1 MDEDNRFRR
10 ALRNPIWVG
19 ALCIMAGS
27 VLYDNFSDLLQMES
41 NTPALPLVPFSRLP
55 SQPTSAS
62 FPPSSPDP
70 SAIHWIHAPPRDPF
84 SSMAPITQREVTPEA
99 VNHEAVAKTPETA
112 SSPTLVLKAIAME
125 GKGRSAVIN
134 RGIVHEGE
142 RIDGCEVLVI
152 ELQGVWLAC
161 HGTRHFLTFTER
173 TVSNQS

>member
-1 MDEDNRFRR
+1 
-10 ALRNPIWVG
+10 
-19 ALCIMAGS
+19 
-27 VLYDNFSDLLQMES
+27 
-41 NTPALPLVPFSRLP
+41 
-55 SQPTSAS
+55 
-62 FPPSSPDP
+62 
-70 SAIHWIHAPPRDPF
+70 
-84 SSMAPITQREVTPEA
+84 MAPITQREVTPEA